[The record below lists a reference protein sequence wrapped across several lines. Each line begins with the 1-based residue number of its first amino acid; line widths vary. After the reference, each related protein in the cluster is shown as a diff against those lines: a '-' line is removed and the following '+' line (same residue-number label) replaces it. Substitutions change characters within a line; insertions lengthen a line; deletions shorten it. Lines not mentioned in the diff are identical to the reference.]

1 MADQMD
7 ILVWT
12 TCLNQPIMQRGSMR
26 KLFFALMLAGAL
38 CACENSFVEEE
49 NFNTD
54 NQPSTEIPEDYVRLD
69 LLTEEDPAAPSENSR
84 TAHSGNGKL
93 VWCTGDKVSV
103 NGTVCEVVADGN
115 AAYVYAPSATSYK
128 VFYPADIYS
137 AANAMMLQPSQ
148 GYAEGSFGN
157 NANPMYGTSNSA
169 NGVVLRSVCGV
180 AKLRLTGSAT
190 ISSIAI
196 TDKSGSPLSG
206 KFDFEDGEASPVS
219 GSVAHPSVVLNCE
232 NVGGVKLT
240 ASGKD
245 FYIVMPAR
253 NYPSGWKVSITDTDN
268 RAVVI
273 DSSTPRTIKVNDIV
287 TLPTI
292 AYAPDKDLLYAE
304 YFDKNIWGAERYG
317 GSIGFSN
324 TKGASATGYE
334 LSKTI
339 VRATASNPYGSP
351 AISTTWDTMQVNDM
365 SESYLKSRG
374 LDTWQLLFQ
383 SREVYGALAVGHP
396 TSHRGIVAF
405 PKLSN
410 LAQGEVCMA
419 QVTFKVAFLNGATS
433 DPLLVNA
440 YSKCGP
446 GCVLAY
452 YLDGKKIN
460 IPKDGA
466 YWTNTQNTQPIP
478 VLPVGSFDEKLVI
491 NNPANNEIKDA
502 EWHTVRVD
510 FGAVTRDTSIGLQS
524 YSAHSA
530 VSEYLIDDI
539 EIRKVAYPYQDDAE
553 HYVISK
559 GTVSNAK
566 KLMLPISATIG
577 MTSTWMN
584 NIHQLK
590 SLGVEYVDLS
600 IGYDFFYNPT
610 GNNGDTAKWDSAL
623 QTAKAKLD
631 AAGLKVWH
639 IHLPGIGTKWTKN
652 SDGTYSS
659 SNNSDLV
666 DFAHKTESI
675 RAAAVAQMTTI
686 IQHVAKGLSPKYV
699 LIHPSG
705 YRDGG
710 VNGAYLYTGTNST
723 ARKASLVKSLKELV
737 AVCKSAGTEL
747 VMENLGNTGSPIN
760 SLTIQP
766 EYINYFMS
774 NAPGAKFCF
783 DFSHGTINL
792 YNTGAS
798 FIKGLNKGILTA
810 LHVHGGGNDKDVHL
824 FPGYSGMY
832 SYKDKLEWGET
843 YEALINYGY
852 RGPFTYEPGSY
863 AVDCNASWSTLIHNY
878 YNYVYPAYRKKM
890 GN

>member
-1 MADQMD
+1 
-7 ILVWT
+7 
-12 TCLNQPIMQRGSMR
+12 MQRGSMK
-26 KLFFALMLAGAL
+26 KLFLILMFAGAL
-38 CACENSFVEEE
+38 CACEDSFVEED
-49 NFNTD
+49 NLNTD
-54 NQPSTEIPEDYVRLD
+54 NQPSDELPENYVRLYLQTDED
-69 LLTEEDPAAPSENSR
+69 LTAPEDSR
-84 TAHSGNGKL
+84 TAHNGNGRL
-93 VWCTGDKVSV
+93 VWCAGDKVSV
-103 NGTVCEVVADGN
+103 NGTSRDVIADGN
-115 AAYVYAPSATSYK
+115 LAYVEAPVAESYK
-128 VFYPADIYS
+128 VFYPAEIYS
-137 AANAMMLQPSQ
+137 TANAMMLQPAQS
-148 GYAEGSFGN
+148 YAEGSFGDK
-157 NANPMYGTSNSA
+157 ANPMYGTGNATS
-169 NGVVLRSVCGV
+169 GIFLRSVCGV

-196 TDKSGSPLSG
+196 TDRSGAPLSG
-206 KFDFEDGEASPVS
+206 KFDFEDGEATIVS

-240 ASGKD
+240 SSGKD
-245 FYIVMPAR
+245 FYIVLPAR
-253 NYPSGWKVSITDTDN
+253 NYPSGWKLSITDTDN
-268 RAVVI
+268 RAMVI
-273 DSSTPRTIKVNDIV
+273 DSATPRTIKVNDIV

-304 YFDKNIWGAERYG
+304 YFDKNVWGVERKS
-317 GSIGFSN
+317 GSIGLSN
-324 TKGASATGYE
+324 SKGSSATGYE
-334 LSKTI
+334 ISKTI
-339 VRATASNPYGSP
+339 VRSTSSNPYGSP
-351 AISTTWDTMQVNDM
+351 AISTTWDTMQANDM

-374 LDTWQLLFQ
+374 LDTWQMLFQ

-396 TSHRGIVAF
+396 TSERGIVAF
-405 PKLSN
+405 PKLKN
-410 LAQGEVCMA
+410 LAEGEVCMA

-452 YLDGKKIN
+452 YLDGKKIDT
-460 IPKDGA
+460 PKTSA
-466 YWTNTQNTQPIP
+466 YWTYTQNTQPIP
-478 VLPVGSFDEKLVI
+478 LLTVGNFDEKLII

-502 EWHTVRVD
+502 EWHTVRID
-510 FGAVTRDTSIGLQS
+510 FGAVTRETSIGLQS

-530 VSEYLIDDI
+530 VSEYLLDDI
-539 EIRKVAYPYQDDAE
+539 EIRKVAYPYQSDAE

-559 GTVSNAK
+559 GTVTNAK

-584 NIHQLK
+584 NIHQLT

-610 GNNGDTAKWDSAL
+610 GNNGDTAKWDAAL
-623 QTAKAKLD
+623 QEAKAKLD

-639 IHLPGIGTKWTKN
+639 IHLPGVGAEWTKK
-652 SDGTYSS
+652 SDGTYDKTD
-659 SNNSDLV
+659 NVSDLV

-675 RAAAVAQMTTI
+675 RAAAVTRMTNI
-686 IQHVAKGLSPKYV
+686 INHVAPILKPKYV

-705 YRDGG
+705 YNDGG
-710 VNGAYLYTGTNST
+710 PEDKYYYTGNTSAS

-737 AVCKSAGTEL
+737 AVATNAGTTL
-747 VMENLGNTGSPIN
+747 VFENLGNYQSAST
-760 SLTIQP
+760 SLTFRP
-766 EYINYFMS
+766 EYINYFTEQ
-774 NAPGAKFCF
+774 APGAKFGF

-798 FIKGLNKGILTA
+798 FINGLNKGVMTA
-810 LHVHGGGNDKDVHL
+810 LHVHGGGNDRDVHL

-832 SYKDKLEWGET
+832 SYSDKLEWGET

-878 YNYVYPAYRKKM
+878 YNHVYPAYRKKL

>member
-1 MADQMD
+1 MK
-7 ILVWT
+7 
-12 TCLNQPIMQRGSMR
+12 
-26 KLFFALMLAGAL
+26 KLFFILMLAGAL
-38 CACENSFVEEE
+38 CACEDSFVEED
-49 NFNTD
+49 NLNAD

-69 LLTEEDPAAPSENSR
+69 LLTEEDLVASGEESR
-84 TAHSGNGKL
+84 TAHNGSGKL

-115 AAYVYAPSATSYK
+115 TAYVYAPSATSYK

-137 AANAMMLQPSQ
+137 AANAMMLQPAQ

-157 NANPMYGTSNSA
+157 MANPMYGTGDTV
-169 NGVVLRSVCGV
+169 NGIVMRSVCGV

-196 TDKSGSPLSG
+196 TDRSGAPLSG
-206 KFDFEDGEASPVS
+206 KFDFEDGEATTVS

-268 RAVVI
+268 RAMVI

-351 AISTTWDTMQVNDM
+351 AISTTWDTLQVNDM

-559 GTVSNAK
+559 GTVSNVK

-610 GNNGDTAKWDSAL
+610 GNNGDTAKWDAAFKE
-623 QTAKAKLD
+623 AKAKLD

-639 IHLPGIGTKWTKN
+639 IHLPGVGTKWTLQSDGSYKSSTN
-652 SDGTYSS
+652 SDP
-659 SNNSDLV
+659 V
-666 DFAHKTESI
+666 DFAHRTEST
-675 RAAAVAQMTTI
+675 RAAAVATMTDI
-686 IQHVAKGLSPKYV
+686 INHVAPILKPKYV

-705 YRDGG
+705 YNDGG
-710 VNGAYLYTGTNST
+710 PEDKYYYTGNTYAN

-737 AVCKSAGTEL
+737 AVAVNAGTTL
-747 VMENLGNTGSPIN
+747 VFENLGNYQSAST
-760 SLTIQP
+760 SLTFRP
-766 EYINYFMS
+766 EYINYFTEQ
-774 NAPGAKFCF
+774 APGAKFCL
-783 DFSHGTINL
+783 DFSHGTVIPYSSL
-792 YNTGAS
+792 LGKFDSEPLNTGKT
-798 FIKGLNKGILTA
+798 FIEKLNDGILTA
-810 LHVHGGGNDKDVHL
+810 LHVHGGGNNRDVHL
-824 FPGYSGMY
+824 FPGYTGMY
-832 SYKDKLEWGET
+832 EYHDNLEWGET

-852 RGPFTYEPGSY
+852 RGPFSYEPSSY

-878 YNYVYPAYRKKM
+878 YNHVYPAYRKKM